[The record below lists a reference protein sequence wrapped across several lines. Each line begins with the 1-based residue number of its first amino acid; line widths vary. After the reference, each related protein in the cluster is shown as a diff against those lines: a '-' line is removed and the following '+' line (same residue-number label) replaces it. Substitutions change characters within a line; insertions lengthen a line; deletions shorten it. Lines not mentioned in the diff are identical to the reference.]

1 MCKQGDFAGNLC
13 PTSSFPSLLEASI
26 GAFEHKNSE
35 VAAISTHK
43 AVALA
48 VLRWVL
54 CQLQSDDGFLS
65 QQSVSDSE
73 SSARALAQDADL
85 LQEVEEL
92 YLQPQSEVSQE
103 TPAISEDD
111 SIAAQ
116 IMGTAMSDHFSLME
130 GSLDTADWTTLD
142 KEAVSSRSDVD
153 ANLSWSIVV
162 SFLR

>member
-1 MCKQGDFAGNLC
+1 M
-13 PTSSFPSLLEASI
+13 
-26 GAFEHKNSE
+26 
-35 VAAISTHK
+35 
-43 AVALA
+43 
-48 VLRWVL
+48 L